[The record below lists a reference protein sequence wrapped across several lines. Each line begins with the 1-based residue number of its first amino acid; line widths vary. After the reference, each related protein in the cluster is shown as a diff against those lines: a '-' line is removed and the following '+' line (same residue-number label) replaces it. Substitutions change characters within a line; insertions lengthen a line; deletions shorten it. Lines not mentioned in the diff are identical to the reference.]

1 MDQITYRGEPM
12 NSIAD
17 IKRAPHHGLC
27 RRRPRSLWGR
37 LKRIALTAFT
47 RHRRYGRR
55 RDDRLA
61 FLVSWHDPRFFYLSL
76 GVLVLSAMDAILTL
90 HILRLGGVEVNPV
103 MDYLIHT
110 DIQLFVGVKMALTGA
125 ALVVLVAQAQFRF
138 LNRWRVEWLLRA
150 LLPAYLCL
158 ITYEVALISRALSG

>member
-1 MDQITYRGEPM
+1 MTASTDRHETFHQP
-12 NSIAD
+12 N
-17 IKRAPHHGLC
+17 C
-27 RRRPRSLWGR
+27 RRHPQSTREQLRQLM
-37 LKRIALTAFT
+37 LAAFT
-47 RHRRYGRR
+47 SRYHYGRR
-55 RDDRLA
+55 REGRLG
-61 FLVSWHDPRFFYLSL
+61 FLVQWHDSRFLYLTL
-76 GVLVLSAMDAILTL
+76 GVLILSALDAVLTL
-90 HILRLGGVEVNPV
+90 NILSLGGVEVNPV

-158 ITYEVALISRALSG
+158 ITYEVALITRLLS

>member
-1 MDQITYRGEPM
+1 ML
-12 NSIAD
+12 A
-17 IKRAPHHGLC
+17 
-27 RRRPRSLWGR
+27 
-37 LKRIALTAFT
+37 AFT
-47 RHRRYGRR
+47 SHSHYGRR
-55 RDDRLA
+55 REDRLG
-61 FLVSWHDPRFFYLSL
+61 FLVQWHDSRFLYLAL
-76 GVLVLSAMDAILTL
+76 GVLILSAMDAVLTL
-90 HILRLGGVEVNPV
+90 NILSLGGVEVNPV

-158 ITYEVALISRALSG
+158 ITYEVALITRLLS

>member
-1 MDQITYRGEPM
+1 MTASTDRHETLHQPG
-12 NSIAD
+12 
-17 IKRAPHHGLC
+17 C
-27 RRRPRSLWGR
+27 RRRPRSTQEQLR
-37 LKRIALTAFT
+37 QLMLAAFT
-47 RHRRYGRR
+47 SHSHYGRR
-55 RDDRLA
+55 REDRLG
-61 FLVSWHDPRFFYLSL
+61 FLVQWHESRFLYLTL
-76 GVLVLSAMDAILTL
+76 GVLILSALDAVLTL
-90 HILRLGGVEVNPV
+90 NILSLGGVEVNPV

-158 ITYEVALISRALSG
+158 ITYEVALITRLLS